1 MASIP
6 TYQPDQVQQE
16 VVTSRQQSIASPDLF
31 MGMTQANNID
41 RAAQGVSTLGSVV
54 EKHALEL
61 QAKEDTAYATDAEAK
76 FLTAITD
83 YKVQSRQRQ
92 GLNANGLPDE
102 ADKFFN
108 DTAKATIDSAPNE
121 RVKQALTNVI
131 AKQLPGFRG
140 YIGAHAAEQL
150 DKAAEDGVN
159 AQINSQINAAAAD
172 PAQAATSRGRVVAA
186 INALGVTKGWDKE
199 TTDAA
204 IMAKTTELHT
214 SVINSLLVNA
224 PKQAQAYFAQNKDEI
239 AGEQQTKIANHL
251 KATIDAN
258 DAIEGAD
265 TVWSKFGP
273 KADGQPV
280 QLDIMEAEV
289 RKMYAGDAGKI
300 KETIGELR
308 SRASAFNSSEN
319 ERTATNVN
327 KVMDA
332 YASGTSLAKL
342 KAMPEYLALPGDRK
356 AAIADH
362 IDAKQQSILA
372 RRDAADARADAAE
385 QRAERNRQKKAYSAY
400 LAYSNPEVLNGMTEN
415 QIIAM
420 IPDIGEDKAGSL
432 MSMKRSLAAKPEK
445 LVEAKM
451 DTEDFNH
458 IANGFGFHPYKKEEF
473 KTEGE
478 KAALGELRFKVEHII
493 DRTQAQLKRPLSRQE
508 KNDLMRNEMARTVT
522 VDPGLF
528 SAERQVPVIQMDQNQ
543 VDRVVIPAAERKAA
557 AARLQKLRQR
567 FPNDPAYEPTER
579 NLRMLYLQSISPNA
593 DLINGN

>member
-16 VVTSRQQSIASPDLF
+16 VVTSRQQSIASPELF
-31 MGMTQANNID
+31 NGMTQGGNID

-61 QAKEDTAYATDAEAK
+61 QAKEDTALATDAEAK

-102 ADKFFN
+102 AEKFFD
-108 DTAKATIDSAPNE
+108 DTAKQTLENAPNA
-121 RVKQALTNVI
+121 RVKQALANII

-150 DKAAEDGVN
+150 DKAAEEGIN
-159 AQINSQINAAAAD
+159 AQVNSQINAAAAD
-172 PAQAATSRGRVVAA
+172 PAEAATARGRVVAA
-186 INALGVTKGWDKE
+186 VSALGVTKGWDKA

-204 IMAKTTELHT
+204 IMSKTTELHT

-239 AGEQQTKIANHL
+239 AGEQQTKISNHL

-273 KADGQPV
+273 KSDGQPV
-280 QLDIMEAEV
+280 QLDVMEGEV

-319 ERTATNVN
+319 ERAATNVN

-332 YASGTSLAKL
+332 YASGVSLAKL
-342 KAMPEYLALPGDRK
+342 KAMPEYLALPGDKK
-356 AAIADH
+356 ASIADH
-362 IDAKQQSILA
+362 IEAKQQAMLA
-372 RRDAADARADAAE
+372 RRDAALARSDAAE
-385 QRAERNRQKKAYSAY
+385 QRADRARQKKAFSAY
-400 LAYSNPEVLNGMTEN
+400 LAYSNPDVLTGLSEN
-415 QIIAM
+415 EIIAM

-445 LVEAKM
+445 IVEAKM
-451 DTEDFNH
+451 DTEDFNQ
-458 IANGFGFHPYKKEEF
+458 IANSFGLHPYKKEEF
-473 KTEGE
+473 KTEDE
-478 KAALGELRFKVEHII
+478 KATLGELKFKLEHII
-493 DRTQAQLKRPLSRQE
+493 DRTQAQLNRPLTRQE
-508 KNDLMRNEMARTVT
+508 KNDLMRSEMARTVT

-528 SAERQVPVIQMDQNQ
+528 FAERKVPVIQIRQDQ
-543 VDRVVIPAAERKAA
+543 VDKVVISAAGRKLAAE
-557 AARLQKLRQR
+557 RLQKLRQR

-579 NLRMLYLQSISPNA
+579 NLRMLYLLSISPSA
-593 DLINGN
+593 EW